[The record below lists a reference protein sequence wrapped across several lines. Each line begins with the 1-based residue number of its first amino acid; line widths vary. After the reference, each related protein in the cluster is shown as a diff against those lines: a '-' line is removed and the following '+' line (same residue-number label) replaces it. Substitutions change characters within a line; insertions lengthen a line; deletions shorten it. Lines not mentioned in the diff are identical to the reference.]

1 VRPARAADR
10 DALHLLWDEAEALHA
25 RLQPRFFR
33 VEKKSGEQLERTIRL
48 TRILAARDEAL
59 LVAVDDEKAVCGLL
73 HVQLY
78 DTPPSALMVPARRGH
93 LEDLVVA
100 KKYRRRGCGRAL
112 MEAGAAWAR
121 ARGAT
126 ELLLTVWAGNARA
139 ERFYKKLG
147 YRRLSQ
153 VLGTAL

>member
-1 VRPARAADR
+1 MRPARAADR
-10 DALHLLWDEAEALHA
+10 DALLALWDEAEALHA
-25 RLQPRFFR
+25 KLQPRFFR
-33 VEKKSGEQLERTIRL
+33 AGKKGSEQLERMIRL

-59 LVAVDDEKAVCGLL
+59 LVAVDPEGAVRGLL

-100 KKYRRRGCGRAL
+100 KRSRRRGCGRAL

-121 ARGAT
+121 GRGAT